1 MADYGSSS
9 ANQNV
14 LQAQPEEKKEN
25 PQAYDMTP
33 FVYVSSRPGRH
44 LLGLVGG
51 NEVSLIKG
59 NRVDLESDLYG
70 ITRPNTWCP
79 KREHLPPHV
88 KDSNIKRDN
97 FKTNLDINVSP
108 VHLPAYQMWAY
119 PVTLSPLPMTSQVC
133 NQPHKY

>member
-9 ANQNV
+9 HNV
-14 LQAQPEEKKEN
+14 LQDQPEIRAEN

-33 FVYVSSRPGRH
+33 FVYVAKKPARH

-51 NEVSLIKG
+51 NEVSLIQG

-79 KREHLPPHV
+79 KREHLPPRV
-88 KDSNIKRDN
+88 NDTSIKRNN
-97 FKTNLDINVSP
+97 FKTDLKVDIKP
-108 VHLPAYQMWAY
+108 AHLPAYQMWAY
-119 PVTLSPLPMTSQVC
+119 PVSLAPLPLESKVC
-133 NQPHKY
+133 DQPHKY